1 MKRLGATL
9 VLVVL
14 ACLCGLARATTIDF
28 GTAGR
33 FSYHF
38 ASRQFRAGTA
48 TKATARCPAGQ
59 QLAGSGFGITS
70 PDSVDTYPV
79 NDTMPVDG
87 PDRGREPDD
96 GWRVTGTPV
105 GARSVPSATAICS
118 RVGKFAYKTAHYVM
132 TAADAPGYAIFCPRP
147 HLRVTGGGV
156 ALQGQGGGFVNA
168 SFPFDG
174 PDAGSAPDDG
184 WAGSVHIDHPGT
196 KKLDIFLICSNA
208 APTYT
213 SAEHVVDPGEGG
225 LVSAKCPP
233 GQHLSG
239 AGAQLGSVRHRV
251 GTAVRSASGFDSA
264 DSDHVPDDGATAFG
278 VLDASAGAPRTLR
291 AYAICVS

>member
-1 MKRLGATL
+1 MKRLGAL

-14 ACLCGLARATTIDF
+14 ASVCGLATATTIDF

-33 FSYHF
+33 FSYHLR
-38 ASRQFRAGTA
+38 SRQFRAGA
-48 TKATARCPAGQ
+48 VTKATARCPRGQ
-59 QLAGSGFGITS
+59 QLSGSGFGITS
-70 PDSVDTYPV
+70 PDAVDTYPV
-79 NDTMPVDG
+79 NDTIPVDG

-105 GARSVPSATAICS
+105 ESRSVPSAMAICS
-118 RVGKFAYKTAHYVM
+118 RVGKFAYKTAWTVPTY
-132 TAADAPGYAIFCPRP
+132 ADTPGYAILCPRP
-147 HLRVTGGGV
+147 HLHATGGGV
-156 ALQGQGGGFVNA
+156 ALQGDGGGFVNA
-168 SFPFDG
+168 SFPVDG

-184 WAGSVHIDHPGT
+184 WVGSAHIDHPGT
-196 KKLDIFLICSNA
+196 KKLHIFLICSNA
-208 APTYT
+208 RPSYN
-213 SAEHVVDPGEGG
+213 SAQHAVDPGEGA

-239 AGAQLGSVRHRV
+239 TGAQLGSVRHRV

-278 VLDASAGAPRTLR
+278 VLDATAGAPRTLR